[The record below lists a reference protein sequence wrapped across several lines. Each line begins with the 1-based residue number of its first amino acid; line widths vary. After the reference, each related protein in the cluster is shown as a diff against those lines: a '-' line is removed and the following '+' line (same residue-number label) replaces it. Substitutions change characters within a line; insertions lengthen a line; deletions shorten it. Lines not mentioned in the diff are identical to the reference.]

1 MSDKIVHL
9 TDEAYE
15 DVVINAKGAVL
26 VDFWAPWCGPCKSLG
41 PHLEAIAEQF
51 DNVKVCKV
59 NIDENNAWASRL
71 GVMSIPT
78 LILYVNGEIVAKQI
92 GYLDKAQLEDF
103 INNHI

>member
-9 TDEAYE
+9 SDEAYE
-15 DVVINAKGAVL
+15 DVVINSKGAVL

-41 PHLEAIAEQF
+41 PHLEAIAEEY

-71 GVMSIPT
+71 SVMSIPT
-78 LILYVNGEIVAKQI
+78 LVLYVNGEAVAKQI

-103 INNHI
+103 IKNHI